1 MNLLSSILST
11 RKPTFLARF
20 LSVLRRPVP
29 PGVEL
34 PADPDEALKVGYRLG
49 LRDGY
54 GEGLVDGVDLG
65 IEVGSFDVVAD
76 EPEMH

>member
-1 MNLLSSILST
+1 MKMLSSTLSAQ
-11 RKPTFLARF
+11 KPSFLARF

-29 PGVEL
+29 GDIRPPEDPG
-34 PADPDEALKVGYRLG
+34 EALKVGYLLG

-65 IEVGSFDVVAD
+65 TAVGSLDVVVD
-76 EPEMH
+76 EPEIH

>member
-1 MNLLSSILST
+1 MKLLRSILSA

-29 PGVEL
+29 ADVDPPE
-34 PADPDEALKVGYRLG
+34 DPDEALRVGYRLG

-65 IEVGSFDVVAD
+65 TEVSGSDVLAD
-76 EPEMH
+76 EPEIH